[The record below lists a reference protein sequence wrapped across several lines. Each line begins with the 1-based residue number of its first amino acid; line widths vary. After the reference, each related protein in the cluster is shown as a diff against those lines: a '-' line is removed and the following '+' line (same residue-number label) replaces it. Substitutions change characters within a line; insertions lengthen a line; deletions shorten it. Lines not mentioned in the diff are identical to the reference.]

1 MKTSERE
8 DVGNEGGGELETKK
22 GTGGGEEREVGK
34 KREGKRG
41 GGGGRRIREV
51 HLR

>member
-8 DVGNEGGGELETKK
+8 DVGNEGGEVETKK
-22 GTGGGEEREVGK
+22 GTGGGGGGRL
-34 KREGKRG
+34 GKRG
-41 GGGGRRIREV
+41 SWKENEGGRIREV

>member
-8 DVGNEGGGELETKK
+8 DVGNEGGEVETKK

-41 GGGGRRIREV
+41 GGGRRIREV